1 MKKVIFGT
9 ALASMALLSACSSDN
24 ELANV
29 ETTANNAIGFH
40 VVGNKA
46 ETRAN
51 IIDNNNITGTNFNVY
66 AFTKDGKAFMGTSD
80 KEDEFAWNGINIVN
94 NAGKWDYAKESDL
107 RYWPETTTPLDFY
120 AVNPSTVG
128 ENDRM
133 NLSWNMTSSSQKIF
147 YTTVDE
153 HGNEK
158 GHTNYDVMYAIA
170 KGQTK
175 ETNSGIVALTFK
187 HILSQIAFK
196 AKTKEADMKVEIKGM
211 KIHNIQTGGTF
222 TFPDDTNTAATREA
236 NWALNG
242 INALTYTIGVKN
254 KTTVDS
260 KDVATDIFTEPILFV
275 PQKLTPWATTAS
287 APITKEAA
295 DAAKQSYLEVNC
307 KIWKDGHLIFGAES
321 EVKDLTDNEGY
332 KTLYV
337 PFGTS
342 WEPGKRHIY
351 TLIFGG
357 GYDDDGNPFL
367 TPINFEPTVEDWKE
381 VTADNVNLNPSI

>member
-29 ETTANNAIGFH
+29 GTTANNAIGFH
-40 VVGNKA
+40 VIGSQA
-46 ETRAN
+46 ETRATPTTSSN
-51 IIDNNNITGTNFNVY
+51 LNTTDFNVY
-66 AFTKDGKAFMGTSD
+66 AFTKDGKAFMGQSD
-80 KEDEFAWNGINIVN
+80 TEGFAWNGINIVN
-94 NAGKWDYAKESDL
+94 KDGKWDYATASDL
-107 RYWPETTTPLDFY
+107 RYWPEITTPLDFY
-120 AVNPSTVG
+120 AVNPSTV
-128 ENDRM
+128 EADM
-133 NLSWNMTSSSQKIF
+133 QMHLSWEMTSSSQKIS
-147 YTTVDE
+147 YSTIDE
-153 HGNEK
+153 YGSQK

-236 NWALNG
+236 NWAPNG

-260 KDVATDIFTEPILFV
+260 KDVATNIFTEPILFV

-321 EVKDLTDNEGY
+321 EVKDLTDDEGY

>member
-51 IIDNNNITGTNFNVY
+51 IVDNNNINGTDFNVY
-66 AFTKDGKAFMGTSD
+66 AFTKDGKAFMGQSD
-80 KEDEFAWNGINIVN
+80 TGFAWNGINIVN
-94 NAGKWDYAKESDL
+94 KDGKWDYATASDL
-107 RYWPETTTPLDFY
+107 RYWPEITTPLDFY

-133 NLSWNMTSSSQKIF
+133 NLSWDMTSSIQKIF

-170 KGQTK
+170 KDQTK
-175 ETNSGIVALTFK
+175 ETKSGKVALTFK

-211 KIHNIQTGGTF
+211 KIHNFQTGGTF
-222 TFPDDTNTAATREA
+222 TFPADANTAATREG
-236 NWALNG
+236 NWAPNG
-242 INALTYTIGVKN
+242 INALTYSIGVKN

-260 KDVATDIFTEPILFV
+260 KDKATEIFTEPILFV
-275 PQKLTPWATTAS
+275 PQELIPWATTPS
-287 APITKEAA
+287 SPMTKEAA

-307 KIWKDGHLIFGAES
+307 KIWKDGHLIFGTET
-321 EVKDLTDNEGY
+321 EVKDLTDPEGY

-357 GYDDDGNPFL
+357 GYDDQGKQFL
-367 TPINFEPTVEDWKE
+367 MPINFEATVENWKD
-381 VTADNVNLNPSI
+381 VTSSNFDM

>member
-9 ALASMALLSACSSDN
+9 ALASMSLLSACSSDN

-29 ETTANNAIGFH
+29 GTTANNAIGFH
-40 VVGNKA
+40 VIGSQA
-46 ETRAN
+46 ETRATPTTSSN
-51 IIDNNNITGTNFNVY
+51 LNTTDFNVY
-66 AFTKDGKAFMGTSD
+66 AFTKDGKAFMGQSD
-80 KEDEFAWNGINIVN
+80 TEGFAWNGINIVN
-94 NAGKWDYAKESDL
+94 KDGKWDYATASDL
-107 RYWPETTTPLDFY
+107 RYWPEITTPLDFY
-120 AVNPSTVG
+120 AVNPSTV
-128 ENDRM
+128 EADM
-133 NLSWNMTSSSQKIF
+133 QMHLSWEMTSSSQKIS
-147 YTTVDE
+147 YSTIDE
-153 HGNEK
+153 YGSQK

-236 NWALNG
+236 NWAPNG

-260 KDVATDIFTEPILFV
+260 KDVATNIFTEPILFV

-321 EVKDLTDNEGY
+321 EVKDLTDDEGY